1 MPSWAPRLTSVPL
14 GRPGP
19 GQTGEVSA
27 GMTGRWG
34 RTVGPRPRSAGSP
47 SPAGDPLPQVTAR
60 WTQQGR
66 RGWSEHREEIRQ
78 CHHVTK

>member
-1 MPSWAPRLTSVPL
+1 MPPWAPRPTSVPL
-14 GRPGP
+14 DRPGP

-27 GMTGRWG
+27 GMTWRGR
-34 RTVGPRPRSAGSP
+34 RTVGPRPAGRP

-66 RGWSEHREEIRQ
+66 RGRSEHREEIRQ